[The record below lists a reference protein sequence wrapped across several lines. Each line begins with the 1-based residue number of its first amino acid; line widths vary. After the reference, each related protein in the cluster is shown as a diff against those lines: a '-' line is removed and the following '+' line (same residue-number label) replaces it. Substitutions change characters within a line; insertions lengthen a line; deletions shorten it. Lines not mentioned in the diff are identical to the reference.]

1 MTDLFKKLN
10 VLVKSGL
17 NDLLTDA
24 TKNLPIGNSSRTP
37 TQHQLGKNI
46 DREMSGL
53 RQRIND
59 ALDYEEQIKRQI
71 NTHQVEIARLDVA
84 ADNALNEGR
93 EEAARHLVEQM
104 QRAEQRLTMA
114 KADLREHQAVT
125 QELILRVNEMETWV
139 EEAKRVQRE
148 EAEAKKAEAE
158 NALDESV
165 DENNTLSGIL
175 RRAQDTIS
183 DMGNLISKARQDHD
197 TAESAAEIHE
207 RVDTKPSEPNPKVE
221 DDLEKRRQRLSK
233 R

>member
-17 NDLLTDA
+17 NDLLNDA

-37 TQHQLGKNI
+37 TQPQLGKNI
-46 DREMSGL
+46 DREIGGL

-59 ALDYEEQIKRQI
+59 ALDYEEQIKG
-71 NTHQVEIARLDVA
+71 QVSAQQAEIARLDAA
-84 ADNALNEGR
+84 ADHALVEGR

-114 KADLREHQAVT
+114 EADLREHQIVT

-158 NALDESV
+158 NAVDESV
-165 DENNTLSGIL
+165 DEPNTLSGVL
-175 RRAQDTIS
+175 RRAQDMIS
-183 DMGNLISKARQDHD
+183 GMGHLISKARQDHD
-197 TAESAAEIHE
+197 TADSALETHE
-207 RVDTKPSEPNPKVE
+207 RVDTKPSVPNPNVE
-221 DDLEKRRQRLSK
+221 DDLEKRRERLSK